1 MTMAIGESASSWFEN
16 FVATLRKS
24 PKKAGTLSV
33 LFVLLVGLWFR
44 LLSGGHTT
52 SSARGSAIVNP
63 GVTTWAAPAGPAPGR
78 VETNVDS
85 LQQWARQPVIP
96 LNRNIF
102 IIPLDQYLRDGSES
116 ASVESTGNGFWDLL
130 GKSMSSRA
138 DQQEQRQI
146 LIDNVRIAAGSLTLQ
161 STLMGAQP
169 LAMINGAEAREGSL
183 VEGFRVV
190 KIEARKVIVEREGV
204 TLAIV
209 MN

>member
-1 MTMAIGESASSWFEN
+1 MTAKTASSWYEN
-16 FVATLRKS
+16 SLATLRKS

-33 LFVLLVGLWFR
+33 LFVLLVGLWVR

-52 SSARGSAIVNP
+52 ASARGSAIVNP
-63 GVTTWAAPAGPAPGR
+63 ASTAIVETEFAAGPLHA
-78 VETNVDS
+78 EANIDS
-85 LQQWARQPVIP
+85 LQQWARQPVVP
-96 LNRNIF
+96 LERNPF
-102 IIPLDQYLRDGSES
+102 IIPLDRYLRDGSES
-116 ASVESTGNGFWDLL
+116 GSVESTGNGFWDRLE
-130 GKSMSSRA
+130 KSMSSRA

-161 STLMGAQP
+161 STLMGAHP
-169 LAMINGAEAREGSL
+169 IAMINGEEARQGSL

-204 TLAIV
+204 TLAIL